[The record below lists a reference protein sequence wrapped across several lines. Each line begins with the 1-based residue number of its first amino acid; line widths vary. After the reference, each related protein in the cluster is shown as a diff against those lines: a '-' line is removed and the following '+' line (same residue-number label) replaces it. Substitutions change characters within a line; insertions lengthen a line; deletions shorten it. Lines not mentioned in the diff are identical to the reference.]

1 MESDAG
7 SSTRSKVL
15 ERKGGTGLPCK
26 ASSGRG
32 TPENLSPA
40 SPEVPVT
47 TVGTLTVAS
56 SSSKDSNSI
65 KVGEGI
71 VDKGKSS
78 GGGIV
83 ENPASVDGNGI
94 DLGVEAISADWFPGE
109 TGRGEFEEGKTGIS
123 SF

>member
-1 MESDAG
+1 MESNAG

-40 SPEVPVT
+40 SPKVPVT
-47 TVGTLTVAS
+47 TVGTVTVSS

-65 KVGEGI
+65 KVWEGI
-71 VDKGKSS
+71 IDKGKSS
-78 GGGIV
+78 EGEGKAQVVGGMF

-94 DLGVEAISADWFPGE
+94 DRGVEAISADWFPGG
-109 TGRGEFEEGKTGIS
+109 TGRGGE
-123 SF
+123 